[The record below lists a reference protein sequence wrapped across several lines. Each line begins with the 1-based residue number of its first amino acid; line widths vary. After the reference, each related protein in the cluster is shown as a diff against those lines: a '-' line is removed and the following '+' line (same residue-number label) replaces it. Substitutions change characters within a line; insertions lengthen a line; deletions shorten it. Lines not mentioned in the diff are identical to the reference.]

1 MTQPDNTYAHRPT
14 MLCILDGWGIS
25 AETEGNAAALAHTPN
40 LDRLFATCPH
50 SQLQASGPAVG
61 LPEGQMGNSEVGHM
75 NIGAGR
81 VVYQELTRISKSIAA
96 GDFFTNPVLGE
107 IMQQVRDSSST
118 LHLLG
123 LLSDGGVHSLNTHL
137 YALVD
142 MAKQQGVKHVR
153 IHPILDGR
161 DTPPR
166 SAATYLQQLEQHL
179 EDAGYGRIAT
189 ISGRFYTM
197 DRDRRWDRVERA
209 YTCLTESLGPRY
221 NDAASAIEAAYNTGT
236 TDEFVE
242 PCVIEPVDASSRIQ
256 DGDGVIMFNFR
267 SDRAREI
274 SRALTDANFDG
285 FKRNVIPALKGYVCL
300 TQYDETLNLPVA
312 YPPEEYPHILAQV
325 VSDAGLRQLRIA
337 ETEKYAHVTFFFNGG
352 KEVAYPGEERILIPS
367 PQDVPTYDLKPEMSA
382 EEVAN
387 RVIEQ
392 IETNCPDLIILNFAN
407 PDMVGHSGN
416 LEAAIKAVECVDH
429 CCARVCDAFTSAG
442 GHMLVTA
449 DHGNCEQMRAQD
461 GGKHTAHTS
470 NPVPLIYLSADT
482 PAGTNID
489 NGILADI
496 APTLLHMLGLEQ
508 PEAMTGHNLLH
519 LP

>member
-1 MTQPDNTYAHRPT
+1 MSSPEHTGAHRPT

-50 SQLQASGPAVG
+50 TQLQASGLAVG

-81 VVYQELTRISKSIAA
+81 VVYQDLTRISKSIAD
-96 GDFFTNPVLGE
+96 GEFFTNPVLSE
-107 IMQQVRDSSST
+107 IMQRVSSSGST

-137 YALVD
+137 YALID
-142 MAKQQGVKHVR
+142 MAKQQGIKHVR

-166 SAATYLQQLEQHL
+166 SAATYVKQLEEHL
-179 EDAGYGRIAT
+179 EDVGCGRIAT

-197 DRDRRWDRVERA
+197 DRDRRWDRIERA
-209 YTCLTESLGPRY
+209 YTCLTESHGARY
-221 NDAASAIEAAYNTGT
+221 SDAGSAIEAAYNAGT

-242 PCVIEPVDASSRIQ
+242 PGVIGPVDARSRMQ
-256 DGDGVIMFNFR
+256 DDDGVIMFNFR

-274 SRALTDANFDG
+274 TRALTDVNFDA
-285 FKRNVIPALKGYVCL
+285 FKRRTRPDLNGYVCL
-300 TQYDETLNLPVA
+300 TEYDETLNLPVA
-312 YPPEEYPHILAQV
+312 YPPEDYPDILAQV
-325 VSDAGLRQLRIA
+325 VSDAGLTQLRIA

-352 KEVAYPGEERILIPS
+352 KEVAFPGEKRILIPS
-367 PQDVPTYDLKPEMSA
+367 PQDVRTYDLKPEMSA
-382 EEVAN
+382 EEVAT

-407 PDMVGHSGN
+407 PDMVGHTGN
-416 LEAAIKAVECVDH
+416 LEAAIRAVECVDR
-429 CCARVCDAFTSAG
+429 CCGRVCAAFTNAG
-442 GHMLVTA
+442 GHMLITA
-449 DHGNCEQMRAQD
+449 DHGNCEQMRASD
-461 GGKHTAHTS
+461 GGTHTAHTS

-482 PAGTNID
+482 PAGTSID
-489 NGILADI
+489 SGILADI
-496 APTLLHMLGLEQ
+496 APSLLHMLGLQQ
-508 PEAMTGHNLLH
+508 PEAMTGHNLVH
-519 LP
+519 HP

>member
-1 MTQPDNTYAHRPT
+1 
-14 MLCILDGWGIS
+14 MLCILDGWGMS

-50 SQLQASGPAVG
+50 SQLEASGLAVG
-61 LPEGQMGNSEVGHM
+61 LPDGQMGNSEVGHM

-81 VVYQELTRISKSIAA
+81 VVYQDLTRISKSIAD
-96 GDFFTNPVLGE
+96 GDFYTNPVLSE
-107 IMQQVRDSSST
+107 IMQSVNRNGST

-123 LLSDGGVHSLNTHL
+123 LLSDGGVHSLDTHL
-137 YALVD
+137 YALID
-142 MAKQQGVKHVR
+142 MAKQQGVKQVR

-166 SAATYLQQLEQHL
+166 SAATYVQQLEQHL
-179 EDAGYGRIAT
+179 KDAGCGRIAT

-197 DRDRRWDRVERA
+197 DRDRRWDRIERA
-209 YTCLTESLGPRY
+209 YTCLTESQGPRY
-221 NDAASAIEAAYNTGT
+221 NDAVSAIEAAYNAGT

-242 PCVIEPVDASSRIQ
+242 PCVIEPVDASNRIQ

-274 SRALTDANFDG
+274 SRALTDAGFDG
-285 FKRNVIPALKGYVCL
+285 FERHITPELTGYVCL
-300 TQYDETLNLPVA
+300 TEYDETLNLPVA
-312 YPPEEYPHILAQV
+312 YPSEEYPDILAQV
-325 VSDAGLRQLRIA
+325 VSDAGLTQLRIA

-352 KEVAYPGEERILIPS
+352 REVAYPGEERILIPS
-367 PQDVPTYDLKPEMSA
+367 PQDVPTYDMKPEMSA
-382 EEVAN
+382 EELAT
-387 RVIEQ
+387 RVIQQ

-416 LEAAIKAVECVDH
+416 LEAAVKAVECVDR
-429 CCARVCDAFTSAG
+429 CCARVCDALIAAG
-442 GHMLVTA
+442 GHMLITA
-449 DHGNCEQMRAQD
+449 DHGNCEQMQAPD
-461 GGKHTAHTS
+461 GGVHTAHTS
-470 NPVPLIYLSADT
+470 NPVPLIYLSSNPLADT
-482 PAGTNID
+482 RID
-489 NGILADI
+489 TGILADI
-496 APTLLHMLGLEQ
+496 APTLLYMLGLEQ